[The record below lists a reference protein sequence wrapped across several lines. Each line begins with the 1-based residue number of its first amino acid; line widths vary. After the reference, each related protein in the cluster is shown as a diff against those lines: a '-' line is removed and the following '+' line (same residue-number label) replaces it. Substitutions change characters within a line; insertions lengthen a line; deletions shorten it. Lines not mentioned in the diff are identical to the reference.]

1 MYVPIN
7 MFAGVEAVDR
17 FNLHDLCSV
26 KDKWGATEWDDDL
39 WNARRIISIA
49 SLYACCKMRCW
60 PCEGW
65 CFCEQGPAFLV
76 EFRNL
81 ELDIYPSSL
90 FCHTLIQ
97 TNQVKVNI
105 KDIFGWKEKSTSVLS
120 LRCVSTIGEG
130 YFFFTWFY
138 EVIFISQLHVC
149 VFIACIWIFEPWVFL
164 ALISSTTWKRS
175 SPKPRV
181 LDCGLH
187 S

>member
-1 MYVPIN
+1 MRQLIDLTS
-7 MFAGVEAVDR
+7 MT
-17 FNLHDLCSV
+17 LCSV